1 MEGKTF
7 DGERESENVGNV
19 RERQNGRGGG
29 VRGRDRVREIKKGE
43 SGGLPSPVLS
53 KPSMISLHSLSL
65 SHLAS
70 YYLHRC
76 LSRENMRERVRVE
89 REREVGASK
98 SRRSEN
104 GERGTNQVFEYDDTP
119 ITFSFVTQA
128 SRTYSGRGFTAVV
141 TAFTE
146 KSGANCSGTDF
157 LCDNNR
163 CISTSLECDGEQ
175 NCVDNTD
182 EASCSSTTGA
192 ATTTTPSASTSAG
205 ATTSSA
211 ANVTSSNQS
220 TTQSP
225 LSSSPSATTQLLLTT
240 TTQTSEEKSTFP
252 GLGEKAVLVIIILS
266 SAVIVTII
274 ITAIVYKVWCTQNVV
289 HPVLE
294 IEEAP
299 TTSFQPAAKPGPK
312 PPPKSAPKPA
322 PEPAPKTAPEPGPKS
337 VPRGKAPTSEQPK
350 AKTNPSKKTP
360 PKRSLKKD
368 AW

>member
-1 MEGKTF
+1 MAYTLTIVSSTTQTFYMVNNDGSCSNSSLNAIPSGKIVSQNDSTYPNGTDCEVIWTSAPGSKALVIVTLDLADKVNGTCVDF
-7 DGERESENVGNV
+7 LEINGTLPMSNSNQTLCGN
-19 RERQNGRGGG
+19 G
-29 VRGRDRVREIKKGE
+29 
-43 SGGLPSPVLS
+43 
-53 KPSMISLHSLSL
+53 
-65 SHLAS
+65 
-70 YYLHRC
+70 Y
-76 LSRENMRERVRVE
+76 
-89 REREVGASK
+89 
-98 SRRSEN
+98 
-104 GERGTNQVFEYDDTP
+104 GTNQVFEYDDTP

-312 PPPKSAPKPA
+312 PPPSRPLN
-322 PEPAPKTAPEPGPKS
+322 
-337 VPRGKAPTSEQPK
+337 QPLNLLLK
-350 AKTNPSKKTP
+350 QP
-360 PKRSLKKD
+360 PNRVLN
-368 AW
+368 